1 MIDISKSVGLHKIL
15 NYPCAI
21 SCRMKQRLGRDD
33 TIIGS
38 QVTSALQGK
47 LSGDASEIMSLGSSE
62 LEIRSVPLFIT
73 PLKITS
79 SEQ

>member
-1 MIDISKSVGLHKIL
+1 
-15 NYPCAI
+15 
-21 SCRMKQRLGRDD
+21 MKQRLGRDD

-47 LSGDASEIMSLGSSE
+47 MSGDASAIMSLGSSE
-62 LEIRSVPLFIT
+62 LEIGSVPLFIT